1 MKKFLITFSIVL
13 LIIFVLLGIGYLTFR
28 GKMPILS
35 DMVLKQV
42 DLGIDESPDVI
53 YAFYDDIQF
62 VDNLKGDTPKSGTLV
77 FEGGIDL
84 DHTFTQSEINSWFS
98 AWEKS
103 WTGIPF
109 QNLQVRLNPDGT
121 VEASSLITVSEAES
135 IGRTLGYTDEEIAK
149 AKTYLEYIPD
159 PLPLY
164 AKGTASVTEDDVMID
179 IDSFKIANFNIPSSL
194 AGAIGGVIEDVIER
208 TRHLSDDTTIK
219 SAIVT
224 AEGVQFVGTVPASV
238 SIQ

>member
-1 MKKFLITFSIVL
+1 MKKFLLFIFIL
-13 LIIFVLLGIGYLTFR
+13 FVLLGVGYLTLR

-53 YAFYDDIQF
+53 YGFYDEIQF
-62 VDNLKGDTPKSGTLV
+62 VDNLKGDTPKSGELV

-98 AWEKS
+98 AWEES

-109 QNLQVRLNPDGT
+109 ENLQVRLNPDGT
-121 VEASSLITVSEAES
+121 VEASSLITIPEAES
-135 IGRTLGYTDEEIAK
+135 IGRTLGYTDEQIEK
-149 AKTYLEYIPD
+149 AKSYLEYIPD

-164 AKGTASVTEDDVMID
+164 AMGTASITEDDVMID
-179 IDSFKIANFNIPSSL
+179 IDSFKVANFNVPSSL
-194 AGAIGGVIEDVIER
+194 ASAIGGVIEDVIER
-208 TRHLSDDTTIK
+208 ARYLSDETNIK
-219 SAIVT
+219 SATVT
-224 AEGVQFVGTVPASV
+224 SEGVKFLGRVPASV
-238 SIQ
+238 SIKE